1 MCPSYHG
8 DSWADVPVAIATDSD
23 KVKDAHLRGARTEP
37 HLADD
42 SCDGLKNLPT
52 ALNPWTS
59 IEKLRQMQEVVVLPS
74 NEKDGKSTI
83 MTPDYFSWR
92 STKSSHTDSGH
103 NFNVGDAGHRE
114 EMPGM

>member
-1 MCPSYHG
+1 
-8 DSWADVPVAIATDSD
+8 
-23 KVKDAHLRGARTEP
+23 
-37 HLADD
+37 
-42 SCDGLKNLPT
+42 
-52 ALNPWTS
+52 
-59 IEKLRQMQEVVVLPS
+59 MQEVVVLPS